1 MATEL
6 TQDVGRCSTSAL
18 QEVPYITAGESFCL
32 LMPQQNVEGAVV

>member
-18 QEVPYITAGESFCL
+18 QEVPSITAGELFSVL
-32 LMPQQNVEGAVV
+32 VPQHNAE